1 MSTLAEQVV
10 EQLKTDMDNV
20 YDAGYQKG
28 LKEIGGLDVSKFGIQ
43 NEVKGANIVT
53 CDYVNENEHN
63 VEVKLS
69 SDTVTDFSGV
79 EVKIVGK
86 NVVNFEKPC
95 DISGRYYSWLVP
107 KQENGFFTVS
117 LIDKENGYD
126 TTGLYLGLTGNGI
139 DHANGVVWLLE
150 NGVVKKTEYCT
161 NEDAN
166 KIFLYIST
174 YGDDKEKVIKK
185 IMERFYIQ
193 VELGEYKTDYEPC
206 TEKTYTANSD
216 GTVDG
221 VTSISP
227 VMNIICEGVDISAKY
242 YQCPTVEYDRFWDN
256 YQEFGRRT
264 VYVDAFYGQGWT
276 DKTFKPKY
284 LIKPIGDSKRIF
296 MTTYVSEINETVVD
310 LTEATILSDAFYG
323 SPRIKKV
330 SISIPEATLLSYTF
344 YSCLELEE
352 VNIFDIRK
360 DCNTSYCLGSCHKL
374 KKVNLTGVIGDNFQV
389 HQSAKLEN
397 ESVQNIIDCLADLT
411 GETSKTLSLHA
422 DVKAKLTEEQ
432 IATITSKNW
441 TLA

>member
-10 EQLKTDMDNV
+10 DQLKTDMDNV

-28 LKEIGGLDVSKFGIQ
+28 LKEVGGLDVSKFGIQ
-43 NEVKGANIVT
+43 NEVTGTNIVT

-126 TTGLYLGLTGNGI
+126 TTGLYLGLTVNGI

-161 NEDAN
+161 KQDAA
-166 KIFLYIST
+166 KSFRYIST
-174 YGDDKEKVIKK
+174 YGDDKADVIKK
-185 IMERFYIQ
+185 IMNRFYIQ
-193 VELGEYKTDYEPC
+193 VEIGEYTTNYEPY
-206 TEKTYTANSD
+206 TEKTYTANAD
-216 GTVDG
+216 GTIDG

-242 YQCPTVEYDRFWDN
+242 YCVPSVEWHRLWDN
-256 YQEFGRRT
+256 LQEFGNRKD
-264 VYVDAFYGQGWT
+264 YASAFRLWN
-276 DKTFKPKY
+276 DMIFKPKY
-284 LIKPIGDSKRIF
+284 TILPIQADYMFFGYKGKSIIDIDYSQCQNMNYAFHNSNIEYLGIIDLSKCNPVGVFHTARYLHTIDKLIIGTHTPSTNTF
-296 MTTYVSEINETVVD
+296 QS
-310 LTEATILSDAFYG
+310 ATALENIGIEGTITNNFSVQWSPLLSDA
-323 SPRIKKV
+323 
-330 SISIPEATLLSYTF
+330 
-344 YSCLELEE
+344 
-352 VNIFDIRK
+352 
-360 DCNTSYCLGSCHKL
+360 
-374 KKVNLTGVIGDNFQV
+374 
-389 HQSAKLEN
+389 
-397 ESVQNIIDCLADLT
+397 SVQNIIDCLADLT
-411 GETSKTLSLHA
+411 GQASQTITFHT